1 MCRCTSAS
9 LLIVFIFIPFIIA
22 FTGCS
27 HISSDP
33 LTYQPRAAVVS
44 GELST
49 PTGIFF
55 VTITLSSEADDGYL
69 QSGRGGVITFSFSP
83 STGSSDADG
92 MIAEVSS
99 NGVYITYPDGSG
111 TKIPLS
117 KNAGKRYYDI
127 IALFALDPG
136 SLYSV
141 STSGGVTTAL
151 YSGEIATSVLSFRR
165 ERKRQ
170 GKYIRKTV
178 HLHLLLEVIVLL
190 IRIFRS
196 NYGRYYKGS

>member
-151 YSGEIATSVLSFRR
+151 YSGGDSDVGVEFSAGEETPRKIYTKDGSFTLT
-165 ERKRQ
+165 
-170 GKYIRKTV
+170 I
-178 HLHLLLEVIVLL
+178 
-190 IRIFRS
+190 
-196 NYGRYYKGS
+196 GSYRFVDTDISE

>member
-1 MCRCTSAS
+1 MCRCTSVS
-9 LLIVFIFIPFIIA
+9 LFVVLVLTLVVMT
-22 FTGCS
+22 FTGCA
-27 HISSDP
+27 HNASDP

-49 PTGIFF
+49 PTGIFY
-55 VTITLSSEADDGYL
+55 VTITLSSEADDSYI

-92 MIAEVSS
+92 MIAEVSP

-117 KNAGKRYYDI
+117 KKAGKRYYDI
-127 IALFALDPG
+127 MSIFSLDPK

-141 STSGGVTTAL
+141 STSGGTTTAL
-151 YSGEIATSVLSFRR
+151 YSGENSDIGVEFSAGEETPRKIYTIDGSFTLT
-165 ERKRQ
+165 
-170 GKYIRKTV
+170 I
-178 HLHLLLEVIVLL
+178 
-190 IRIFRS
+190 
-196 NYGRYYKGS
+196 GSYRFIDTDISE